1 MLRDDPL
8 TIECREGSRAGTRIL
23 RISGPVTL
31 PNLPMFQDAVRK
43 GDIPKVSILDL
54 SGVPY
59 MDSAGMGAVI
69 NYFTHCQRNG
79 IRMMVAGV
87 GTRVSELFKMTQ
99 VDKVMPIVATV
110 DEAESRLS

>member
-1 MLRDDPL
+1 MHRDDPL
-8 TIECREGSRAGTRIL
+8 TIESREGSKAGTRIL
-23 RISGPVTL
+23 RIAGPVTM
-31 PNLPMFQDAVRK
+31 PNLHTFQDGVRR
-43 GDIPKVSILDL
+43 GEMPKVSIMDL

-87 GTRVSELFKMTQ
+87 SSRVAELFKITQ
-99 VDKVMPIVATV
+99 VDKVLSVVASV
-110 DEAESRLS
+110 EEAEARL